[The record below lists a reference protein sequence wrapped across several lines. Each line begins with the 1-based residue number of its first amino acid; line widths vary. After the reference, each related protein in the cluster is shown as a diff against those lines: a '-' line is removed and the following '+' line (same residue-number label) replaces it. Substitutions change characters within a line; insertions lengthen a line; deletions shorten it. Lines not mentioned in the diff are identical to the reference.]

1 MTLYLPKTYAS
12 MEVDA
17 HIEHMRHD
25 RLEFSLIL
33 KLPQWGEYQHHCNV
47 WFRYHQKV
55 KFIIIDSL

>member
-25 RLEFSLIL
+25 RLEFSLYNLNYRNEVNISTTVMHGFAITK
-33 KLPQWGEYQHHCNV
+33 KLNL
-47 WFRYHQKV
+47 
-55 KFIIIDSL
+55 S